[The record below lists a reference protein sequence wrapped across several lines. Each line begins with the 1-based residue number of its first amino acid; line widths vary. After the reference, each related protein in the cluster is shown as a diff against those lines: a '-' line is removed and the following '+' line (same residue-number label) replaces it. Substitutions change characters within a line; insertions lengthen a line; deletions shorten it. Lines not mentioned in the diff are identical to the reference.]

1 MTLKFMLDT
10 NMVSQ
15 LLRGHSKVLQ
25 QVTSAPMES
34 LCISAVT
41 EGELAYGLARR
52 PDATRL
58 ANTVGEFLRRIE
70 ICAWDSDV
78 SQAYG
83 VLRADIEKTGLSLA
97 PLDMMIAAHAQCV
110 GATLVTNDAAF
121 ERIHALTVVDWTK

>member
-15 LLRGHSKVLQ
+15 LLRGHAKVLQ

-52 PDATRL
+52 PGATKL
-58 ANTVGEFLRRIE
+58 ANTVGEFLRRVE
-70 ICAWDSDV
+70 ICPWDSDV
-78 SQAYG
+78 AQAYG
-83 VLRADIEKTGLSLA
+83 TLRADIEKTGLSLA

-121 ERIHALTVVDWTK
+121 KRISALTVTDWTI